1 MSNKK
6 AERLAVIVLG
16 VIAFG
21 LWFAICVLTN

>member
-6 AERLAVIVLG
+6 AERLALIILS

-21 LWFAICVLTN
+21 LWFAIVVLTK